1 MKKIIVFDCDSTLSC
16 IEGIDELGRILDA
29 ETFAEVER
37 LTNDAMDGK
46 LPLDEVFP
54 KRMLLISPNA
64 QESKDIAQMYIDQ
77 VESTAIST
85 LATLREQGW
94 TLMILSGG
102 FAPLIQ
108 PLADL
113 LEIEEVHAVPIY
125 FDAQG
130 NYASYGADYP
140 TTRNQGKVEIINDI
154 KQRHQPEQIIM
165 VGDGISDLETKPVV
179 DKFIGFSGFIA
190 RDKVVAEADYMINS
204 LDELLAII

>member
-29 ETFAEVER
+29 DTFAQVEQ

-54 KRMLLISPNA
+54 KRMELIAPSA
-64 QESKDIAQMYIDQ
+64 QEAEAIAQMYIDK
-77 VESTAIST
+77 VESTAI
-85 LATLREQGW
+85 ATLKTLRDQGW

-125 FDAQG
+125 FDEQG
-130 NYASYGADYP
+130 NYASYGKDYP

-154 KQRHQPEQIIM
+154 KSRHNPEKIIM

-179 DKFIGFSGFIA
+179 DQFIGFSGFIA
-190 RDKVVAEADYMINS
+190 RNKVVADADIMINS
-204 LDELLAII
+204 LDELIEIL